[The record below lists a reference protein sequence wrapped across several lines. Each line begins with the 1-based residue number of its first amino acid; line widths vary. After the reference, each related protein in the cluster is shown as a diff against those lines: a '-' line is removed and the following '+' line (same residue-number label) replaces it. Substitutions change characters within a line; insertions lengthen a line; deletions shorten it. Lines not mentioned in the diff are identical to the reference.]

1 MRSAVRA
8 LRPSLLTLLHPA
20 PHSRPLIPVL
30 ARPLSSWRSER
41 KTPILLAGAKA
52 RSNVRIQTSS
62 GRWRRGYA
70 SDEAQR
76 QQKRDDDK
84 IDLAGSYEPGAPASP
99 APTPTSAPTPTEPL
113 ASTRADGDAG
123 TEETLKNIRHEGILQ
138 AKEDAASRLSCQPP
152 VPAESQANLPQH
164 TSLGEP
170 STRPSQRLT
179 PDIDTPGDRLP
190 SQTASSRSRIVAR
203 FHENMERLLA
213 RLAVAGQQLNVY
225 TGTDYTGINALRD
238 KIISL
243 ESDMKM
249 RHATVTSTKEAST
262 AALTAQ
268 SASQKEVVQL
278 LERKHSWSAADLERY
293 MTLIRSEHLNEQAVQ
308 SAKDAEALAERDLED
323 ARAKLEKYE
332 RRQYHEEQI
341 WSDTIRRNSTWV
353 TFALMGFN
361 IFLLLFSLVLI
372 EPWRRRR
379 LVKEVR
385 KALEDNV
392 PASVAQPAAVAAGAV
407 TAVSEAS
414 PETVTVNEKVVE
426 QVDAAV
432 SPTKETLEDLVET
445 TLASTPLPQMQGAA
459 DSYLG
464 VETSPDVLPTIAPE
478 DASQKQELAEDP
490 LPPTFAYS
498 AETWAATLELW
509 KAHWRDLFSER
520 AISLRRVDVT
530 TATLEG
536 AAAGAAFMGL
546 LFVLLRPR

>member
-1 MRSAVRA
+1 
-8 LRPSLLTLLHPA
+8 
-20 PHSRPLIPVL
+20 
-30 ARPLSSWRSER
+30 
-41 KTPILLAGAKA
+41 
-52 RSNVRIQTSS
+52 
-62 GRWRRGYA
+62 
-70 SDEAQR
+70 
-76 QQKRDDDK
+76 
-84 IDLAGSYEPGAPASP
+84 
-99 APTPTSAPTPTEPL
+99 
-113 ASTRADGDAG
+113 
-123 TEETLKNIRHEGILQ
+123 
-138 AKEDAASRLSCQPP
+138 
-152 VPAESQANLPQH
+152 
-164 TSLGEP
+164 
-170 STRPSQRLT
+170 
-179 PDIDTPGDRLP
+179 
-190 SQTASSRSRIVAR
+190 
-203 FHENMERLLA
+203 MERLLA

-249 RHATVTSTKEAST
+249 RHATVTSTKEAGT

-293 MTLIRSEHLNEQAVQ
+293 MTLIRSEHLNERAVQ
-308 SAKDAEALAERDLED
+308 TAKDAEALADRELED

-385 KALEDNV
+385 RALEDN
-392 PASVAQPAAVAAGAV
+392 APAAVPQSAAVTASAV
-407 TAVSEAS
+407 TAVDAVN
-414 PETVTVNEKVVE
+414 PETVKANEKVVE
-426 QVDAAV
+426 QIDTAVPPIKESLEALVD
-432 SPTKETLEDLVET
+432 T
-445 TLASTPLPQMQGAA
+445 TLASDPLQGAA

-464 VETSPDVLPTIAPE
+464 VETSPDVLPTIAPQT
-478 DASQKQELAEDP
+478 ANPKQEPADDA
-490 LPPTFAYS
+490 LPPAFAYS
-498 AETWAATLELW
+498 AETWAATFELW
-509 KAHWRDLFSER
+509 KTHWRDLFSEQ
-520 AISLRRVDVT
+520 AVSLRRVDLT